1 MKLEKL
7 EPLDSP
13 NYLRLIFE
21 DGKRLKA
28 PAFKVVEL
36 GLTPGA
42 EVTPEVFLALEN
54 AQSLA
59 SCKERAVRI
68 LTASGLSKKELQ
80 KRLVQK
86 GESEEDA
93 EAAVAWLEELHL
105 IDDLETA
112 KQLVRSA
119 CLRGDGAARA
129 KSILYGKCI
138 PKELWDEA
146 LEELPE
152 MDGAIDT
159 FLRRKLDG
167 RTLDA
172 KQIKKT
178 VDALLR
184 RTGESAPTARSGE
197 LYQPPFLLNMTN
209 RTLEKNGER
218 VKLTQL
224 EYSIMKLFME
234 NRGKA
239 LAREEILDAV
249 WGKGYFGEL
258 KIVDVNV
265 RRLRIKIEDDAQEPK
280 YISTVWGYGYKWTV

>member
-119 CLRGDGAARA
+119 CLRGYGAARA
-129 KSILYGKCI
+129 KSILYEKGI

-146 LEELPE
+146 LAELSE
-152 MDGAIDT
+152 MDDAIDV

-184 RTGESAPTARSGE
+184 RGHSYHDIQAGLRRYEASLS
-197 LYQPPFLLNMTN
+197 
-209 RTLEKNGER
+209 LEQ
-218 VKLTQL
+218 TQ
-224 EYSIMKLFME
+224 EDTWEDME
-234 NRGKA
+234 
-239 LAREEILDAV
+239 
-249 WGKGYFGEL
+249 
-258 KIVDVNV
+258 
-265 RRLRIKIEDDAQEPK
+265 
-280 YISTVWGYGYKWTV
+280 

>member
-42 EVTPEVFLALEN
+42 EVTPEAFLALEN

-68 LTASGLSKKELQ
+68 LTARGLTKTELH

-119 CLRGDGAARA
+119 SMRGYGAARA
-129 KSILYGKCI
+129 KSILYEKGI
-138 PKELWDEA
+138 PKEFWDVA
-146 LEELPE
+146 LAELSE
-152 MDGAIDT
+152 MDDAIDT

-184 RTGESAPTARSGE
+184 RGHSYHDIQAGLRRYEASLS
-197 LYQPPFLLNMTN
+197 
-209 RTLEKNGER
+209 LEQ
-218 VKLTQL
+218 TQ
-224 EYSIMKLFME
+224 EDTWEDME
-234 NRGKA
+234 
-239 LAREEILDAV
+239 
-249 WGKGYFGEL
+249 
-258 KIVDVNV
+258 
-265 RRLRIKIEDDAQEPK
+265 
-280 YISTVWGYGYKWTV
+280 

>member
-1 MKLEKL
+1 MKLEKI

-36 GLTPGA
+36 GLTIGS
-42 EVTPEVFLALEN
+42 ETTPEDFLALEN

-93 EAAVAWLEELHL
+93 EAAVLWLEELHL

-119 CLRGDGAARA
+119 AQRGSGRARA
-129 KSILYGKCI
+129 KNILYEKGI
-138 PKELWDEA
+138 PKEYWEEA

-152 MDGAIDT
+152 MDSAIDT
-159 FLRRKLDG
+159 FLRRKLEG
-167 RTLDA
+167 KTLDD
-172 KQIKKT
+172 KLIKKT
-178 VDALLR
+178 VDALIRRGHSYHDIQEGLR
-184 RTGESAPTARSGE
+184 RFEAETE
-197 LYQPPFLLNMTN
+197 LEDTW
-209 RTLEKNGER
+209 ED
-218 VKLTQL
+218 
-224 EYSIMKLFME
+224 ME
-234 NRGKA
+234 
-239 LAREEILDAV
+239 
-249 WGKGYFGEL
+249 
-258 KIVDVNV
+258 
-265 RRLRIKIEDDAQEPK
+265 
-280 YISTVWGYGYKWTV
+280 

>member
-68 LTASGLSKKELQ
+68 LTASGLSRRELQ

-119 CLRGDGAARA
+119 CLRGYGAARA
-129 KSILYGKCI
+129 KSILYEKGI

-184 RTGESAPTARSGE
+184 RGHSYHDIQAGLRRYEASLS
-197 LYQPPFLLNMTN
+197 
-209 RTLEKNGER
+209 LEQ
-218 VKLTQL
+218 TQ
-224 EYSIMKLFME
+224 EDTWEDME
-234 NRGKA
+234 
-239 LAREEILDAV
+239 
-249 WGKGYFGEL
+249 
-258 KIVDVNV
+258 
-265 RRLRIKIEDDAQEPK
+265 
-280 YISTVWGYGYKWTV
+280 

>member
-86 GESEEDA
+86 GESGEDA

-119 CLRGDGAARA
+119 CLRGYGAARA
-129 KSILYGKCI
+129 KSILYEKGI

-146 LEELPE
+146 LAELSE
-152 MDGAIDT
+152 MDNAIDT

-184 RTGESAPTARSGE
+184 RGHSYHDIQAGLRRYEASLS
-197 LYQPPFLLNMTN
+197 
-209 RTLEKNGER
+209 LEQ
-218 VKLTQL
+218 TQ
-224 EYSIMKLFME
+224 EDTWEDME
-234 NRGKA
+234 
-239 LAREEILDAV
+239 
-249 WGKGYFGEL
+249 
-258 KIVDVNV
+258 
-265 RRLRIKIEDDAQEPK
+265 
-280 YISTVWGYGYKWTV
+280 

>member
-1 MKLEKL
+1 MILTMKLEKL

-42 EVTPEVFLALEN
+42 EVTLALEN

-86 GESEEDA
+86 GESGEDA

-119 CLRGDGAARA
+119 SMRGYGAARA
-129 KSILYGKCI
+129 KSILYEKGI
-138 PKELWDEA
+138 PKEFWDEA
-146 LEELPE
+146 LAELSE
-152 MDGAIDT
+152 MDDAIDT

-184 RTGESAPTARSGE
+184 RGHSYHDIQAGLRRYEA
-197 LYQPPFLLNMTN
+197 LLS
-209 RTLEKNGER
+209 LEQ
-218 VKLTQL
+218 TQ
-224 EYSIMKLFME
+224 EDTWEDME
-234 NRGKA
+234 
-239 LAREEILDAV
+239 
-249 WGKGYFGEL
+249 
-258 KIVDVNV
+258 
-265 RRLRIKIEDDAQEPK
+265 
-280 YISTVWGYGYKWTV
+280 

>member
-54 AQSLA
+54 AQRLA

-119 CLRGDGAARA
+119 CLRGYGAARA
-129 KSILYGKCI
+129 KSILYEKGI

-146 LEELPE
+146 LEELSE
-152 MDGAIDT
+152 MDDAIDT

-184 RTGESAPTARSGE
+184 RGHSYHDIQAGLRRYEASLS
-197 LYQPPFLLNMTN
+197 
-209 RTLEKNGER
+209 LEQ
-218 VKLTQL
+218 TQ
-224 EYSIMKLFME
+224 EDTWEDME
-234 NRGKA
+234 
-239 LAREEILDAV
+239 
-249 WGKGYFGEL
+249 
-258 KIVDVNV
+258 
-265 RRLRIKIEDDAQEPK
+265 
-280 YISTVWGYGYKWTV
+280 

>member
-112 KQLVRSA
+112 KNL
-119 CLRGDGAARA
+119 
-129 KSILYGKCI
+129 
-138 PKELWDEA
+138 
-146 LEELPE
+146 
-152 MDGAIDT
+152 
-159 FLRRKLDG
+159 
-167 RTLDA
+167 
-172 KQIKKT
+172 
-178 VDALLR
+178 
-184 RTGESAPTARSGE
+184 
-197 LYQPPFLLNMTN
+197 
-209 RTLEKNGER
+209 
-218 VKLTQL
+218 
-224 EYSIMKLFME
+224 
-234 NRGKA
+234 
-239 LAREEILDAV
+239 
-249 WGKGYFGEL
+249 
-258 KIVDVNV
+258 
-265 RRLRIKIEDDAQEPK
+265 
-280 YISTVWGYGYKWTV
+280 

>member
-119 CLRGDGAARA
+119 CLRGYGAARA
-129 KSILYGKCI
+129 KSILYEKGI

-184 RTGESAPTARSGE
+184 RGHSYHDIQAGLRRYEASPS
-197 LYQPPFLLNMTN
+197 
-209 RTLEKNGER
+209 LEQ
-218 VKLTQL
+218 TQ
-224 EYSIMKLFME
+224 EDTWEDME
-234 NRGKA
+234 
-239 LAREEILDAV
+239 
-249 WGKGYFGEL
+249 
-258 KIVDVNV
+258 
-265 RRLRIKIEDDAQEPK
+265 
-280 YISTVWGYGYKWTV
+280 

>member
-119 CLRGDGAARA
+119 SMRGYGAARA
-129 KSILYGKCI
+129 KSILYEKGI

-184 RTGESAPTARSGE
+184 RGHSYHDIQAGLRRYEASLS
-197 LYQPPFLLNMTN
+197 
-209 RTLEKNGER
+209 LEQ
-218 VKLTQL
+218 TQ
-224 EYSIMKLFME
+224 EDTWEDME
-234 NRGKA
+234 
-239 LAREEILDAV
+239 
-249 WGKGYFGEL
+249 
-258 KIVDVNV
+258 
-265 RRLRIKIEDDAQEPK
+265 
-280 YISTVWGYGYKWTV
+280 

>member
-42 EVTPEVFLALEN
+42 EVTPEAFLALEN

-119 CLRGDGAARA
+119 CLRGYGAARA
-129 KSILYGKCI
+129 KSILYEKGI
-138 PKELWDEA
+138 PKELWDES

-184 RTGESAPTARSGE
+184 RGHSYHDIQAGLRRYEASLS
-197 LYQPPFLLNMTN
+197 
-209 RTLEKNGER
+209 LEQ
-218 VKLTQL
+218 TQ
-224 EYSIMKLFME
+224 EDTWEDME
-234 NRGKA
+234 
-239 LAREEILDAV
+239 
-249 WGKGYFGEL
+249 
-258 KIVDVNV
+258 
-265 RRLRIKIEDDAQEPK
+265 
-280 YISTVWGYGYKWTV
+280 

>member
-36 GLTPGA
+36 GLTTGA
-42 EVTPEVFLALEN
+42 EVTPEAFLALEN

-86 GESEEDA
+86 GESGEDA

-119 CLRGDGAARA
+119 CLRGYGAARA
-129 KSILYGKCI
+129 KSILYEKGI

-146 LEELPE
+146 LAELSE
-152 MDGAIDT
+152 MDDTIDT

-184 RTGESAPTARSGE
+184 RGHSYHDIQAGLRRYEASLS
-197 LYQPPFLLNMTN
+197 
-209 RTLEKNGER
+209 LEQ
-218 VKLTQL
+218 TQ
-224 EYSIMKLFME
+224 EDTWEDME
-234 NRGKA
+234 
-239 LAREEILDAV
+239 
-249 WGKGYFGEL
+249 
-258 KIVDVNV
+258 
-265 RRLRIKIEDDAQEPK
+265 
-280 YISTVWGYGYKWTV
+280 

>member
-1 MKLEKL
+1 MKLEKI

-13 NYLRLIFE
+13 NYLRLIFD

-36 GLTPGA
+36 GMKIGCDVSPA
-42 EVTPEVFLALEN
+42 DFLALEN

-93 EAAVAWLEELHL
+93 EQAVLWLSELHL

-112 KQLVRSA
+112 KQLTRSA
-119 CLRGDGAARA
+119 ALRGYGRARA
-129 KSILYGKCI
+129 KSILYEKGI
-138 PKELWDEA
+138 PREFWDEA

-152 MDGAIDT
+152 MDGAIDA
-159 FLRRKLDG
+159 FLRRKLEG
-167 RTLDA
+167 KALDS
-172 KQIKKT
+172 KLIKKT

-184 RTGESAPTARSGE
+184 RGHGYHDIQEGLRRFEAE
-197 LYQPPFLLNMTN
+197 LPENTW
-209 RTLEKNGER
+209 ED
-218 VKLTQL
+218 TQ
-224 EYSIMKLFME
+224 
-234 NRGKA
+234 
-239 LAREEILDAV
+239 
-249 WGKGYFGEL
+249 
-258 KIVDVNV
+258 
-265 RRLRIKIEDDAQEPK
+265 
-280 YISTVWGYGYKWTV
+280 

>member
-1 MKLEKL
+1 MKLEKI

-13 NYLRLIFE
+13 NYLRLIFD

-36 GLTPGA
+36 GLSIGS
-42 EVTPEVFLALEN
+42 EVSPEEFLALEN

-93 EAAVAWLEELHL
+93 EEAVRWLEELHL

-119 CLRGDGAARA
+119 ALRGYGRARA
-129 KSILYGKCI
+129 KSILYEKGI
-138 PKELWDEA
+138 PKEFWEEA

-152 MDGAIDT
+152 MDGAIDI
-159 FLRRKLDG
+159 FLRRKLEGKPLDG
-167 RTLDA
+167 KL
-172 KQIKKT
+172 IKKT

-184 RTGESAPTARSGE
+184 RGHSYHDIQEGLCRFEAE
-197 LYQPPFLLNMTN
+197 LPEDTW
-209 RTLEKNGER
+209 ED
-218 VKLTQL
+218 TQ
-224 EYSIMKLFME
+224 
-234 NRGKA
+234 
-239 LAREEILDAV
+239 
-249 WGKGYFGEL
+249 
-258 KIVDVNV
+258 
-265 RRLRIKIEDDAQEPK
+265 
-280 YISTVWGYGYKWTV
+280 

>member
-80 KRLVQK
+80 KRPVQK

-93 EAAVAWLEELHL
+93 EAAVAWLVELHL

-112 KQLVRSA
+112 KHLVRSA
-119 CLRGDGAARA
+119 CLRGYGAARA
-129 KSILYGKCI
+129 KSILYEKGI

-184 RTGESAPTARSGE
+184 RGHSYHDIQAGLRRYEASLS
-197 LYQPPFLLNMTN
+197 
-209 RTLEKNGER
+209 LEQ
-218 VKLTQL
+218 TQ
-224 EYSIMKLFME
+224 EDTWEDME
-234 NRGKA
+234 
-239 LAREEILDAV
+239 
-249 WGKGYFGEL
+249 
-258 KIVDVNV
+258 
-265 RRLRIKIEDDAQEPK
+265 
-280 YISTVWGYGYKWTV
+280 

>member
-1 MKLEKL
+1 MKLERL

-13 NYLRLIFE
+13 NYLRLVFE

-119 CLRGDGAARA
+119 CLRGYGAARA
-129 KSILYGKCI
+129 KSILYEKGI

-146 LEELPE
+146 LAELSE

-184 RTGESAPTARSGE
+184 RGHSYHDIQAGLRRYEASLS
-197 LYQPPFLLNMTN
+197 
-209 RTLEKNGER
+209 LEQ
-218 VKLTQL
+218 TQ
-224 EYSIMKLFME
+224 EDTWEDME
-234 NRGKA
+234 
-239 LAREEILDAV
+239 
-249 WGKGYFGEL
+249 
-258 KIVDVNV
+258 
-265 RRLRIKIEDDAQEPK
+265 
-280 YISTVWGYGYKWTV
+280 

>member
-13 NYLRLIFE
+13 TNLRLIFE
-21 DGKRLKA
+21 AGKRLKA

-119 CLRGDGAARA
+119 CLRGYGAARA
-129 KSILYGKCI
+129 KSILYEKGI

-152 MDGAIDT
+152 MDDAIDT

-184 RTGESAPTARSGE
+184 RGHSYHDIQAGLRRYEASLS
-197 LYQPPFLLNMTN
+197 
-209 RTLEKNGER
+209 LEQ
-218 VKLTQL
+218 TQ
-224 EYSIMKLFME
+224 EDTWEDME
-234 NRGKA
+234 
-239 LAREEILDAV
+239 
-249 WGKGYFGEL
+249 
-258 KIVDVNV
+258 
-265 RRLRIKIEDDAQEPK
+265 
-280 YISTVWGYGYKWTV
+280 

>member
-42 EVTPEVFLALEN
+42 EVTPEAFLALEN

-86 GESEEDA
+86 GESGEDA

-119 CLRGDGAARA
+119 CLRGYGAARV
-129 KSILYGKCI
+129 KSILYEKGI

-146 LEELPE
+146 LAELSE
-152 MDGAIDT
+152 MDDAIDT

-184 RTGESAPTARSGE
+184 RGHSYHDIQAGLRRYEASLS
-197 LYQPPFLLNMTN
+197 LKQ
-209 RTLEKNGER
+209 
-218 VKLTQL
+218 TQ
-224 EYSIMKLFME
+224 EDTWEDME
-234 NRGKA
+234 
-239 LAREEILDAV
+239 
-249 WGKGYFGEL
+249 
-258 KIVDVNV
+258 
-265 RRLRIKIEDDAQEPK
+265 
-280 YISTVWGYGYKWTV
+280 

>member
-28 PAFKVVEL
+28 PAYKIVEL

-68 LTASGLSKKELQ
+68 LTASGLSRRELQ

-119 CLRGDGAARA
+119 CLRGYGAARA
-129 KSILYGKCI
+129 KSILYEKGI
-138 PKELWDEA
+138 PKEFWDEA
-146 LEELPE
+146 LAELSE
-152 MDGAIDT
+152 MDNAIDT

-184 RTGESAPTARSGE
+184 RGHSYHDIQAGLRRYEASLS
-197 LYQPPFLLNMTN
+197 
-209 RTLEKNGER
+209 LEQ
-218 VKLTQL
+218 TQ
-224 EYSIMKLFME
+224 EDTWEDME
-234 NRGKA
+234 
-239 LAREEILDAV
+239 
-249 WGKGYFGEL
+249 
-258 KIVDVNV
+258 
-265 RRLRIKIEDDAQEPK
+265 
-280 YISTVWGYGYKWTV
+280 

>member
-1 MKLEKL
+1 MKLEKI

-13 NYLRLIFE
+13 NYLRLIFD

-36 GLTPGA
+36 GLNIGSD
-42 EVTPEVFLALEN
+42 VSPEDFLALEN

-93 EAAVAWLEELHL
+93 EEAISWLEDLHL

-119 CLRGDGAARA
+119 ALRGYGRARA
-129 KSILYGKCI
+129 KNILYEKGIGK
-138 PKELWDEA
+138 EFWEEA

-159 FLRRKLDG
+159 FLRRKLEG
-167 RTLDA
+167 KPLDD
-172 KQIKKT
+172 KLIKKT

-184 RTGESAPTARSGE
+184 RGHSYHDIQEGLRRFEAALPEDTWED
-197 LYQPPFLLNMTN
+197 
-209 RTLEKNGER
+209 
-218 VKLTQL
+218 TQ
-224 EYSIMKLFME
+224 
-234 NRGKA
+234 
-239 LAREEILDAV
+239 
-249 WGKGYFGEL
+249 
-258 KIVDVNV
+258 
-265 RRLRIKIEDDAQEPK
+265 
-280 YISTVWGYGYKWTV
+280 

>member
-119 CLRGDGAARA
+119 CLRGYGAARA
-129 KSILYGKCI
+129 KSILYEKGI
-138 PKELWDEA
+138 PKELW
-146 LEELPE
+146 EELPE

-184 RTGESAPTARSGE
+184 RGHSYHDIQAGLRRYEASLS
-197 LYQPPFLLNMTN
+197 
-209 RTLEKNGER
+209 LEQ
-218 VKLTQL
+218 TQ
-224 EYSIMKLFME
+224 EDTWEDME
-234 NRGKA
+234 
-239 LAREEILDAV
+239 
-249 WGKGYFGEL
+249 
-258 KIVDVNV
+258 
-265 RRLRIKIEDDAQEPK
+265 
-280 YISTVWGYGYKWTV
+280 

>member
-28 PAFKVVEL
+28 PAYKIVEL
-36 GLTPGA
+36 GLVPGA
-42 EVTPEVFLALEN
+42 EVTPEAFLALEN

-68 LTASGLSKKELQ
+68 LTASGLSKRELQ

-93 EAAVAWLEELHL
+93 EAAIAWLEELHL

-119 CLRGDGAARA
+119 CLRGYGAARA
-129 KSILYGKCI
+129 KSILYEKGI

-152 MDGAIDT
+152 MDGAIDV

-184 RTGESAPTARSGE
+184 RGHSYHDIQAGLRRYEASLS
-197 LYQPPFLLNMTN
+197 
-209 RTLEKNGER
+209 
-218 VKLTQL
+218 
-224 EYSIMKLFME
+224 ME
-234 NRGKA
+234 QMQ
-239 LAREEILDAV
+239 
-249 WGKGYFGEL
+249 
-258 KIVDVNV
+258 
-265 RRLRIKIEDDAQEPK
+265 EDTWEDME
-280 YISTVWGYGYKWTV
+280 

>member
-42 EVTPEVFLALEN
+42 EVTPEAFLALEN

-119 CLRGDGAARA
+119 CLRGYGAARV
-129 KSILYGKCI
+129 KSILYEKGI

-146 LEELPE
+146 LAELSE
-152 MDGAIDT
+152 MDDAIDT

-184 RTGESAPTARSGE
+184 RGHSYHDIQAGLRRYEASLS
-197 LYQPPFLLNMTN
+197 
-209 RTLEKNGER
+209 LEQ
-218 VKLTQL
+218 TQ
-224 EYSIMKLFME
+224 EDTWEDME
-234 NRGKA
+234 
-239 LAREEILDAV
+239 
-249 WGKGYFGEL
+249 
-258 KIVDVNV
+258 
-265 RRLRIKIEDDAQEPK
+265 
-280 YISTVWGYGYKWTV
+280 

>member
-68 LTASGLSKKELQ
+68 LTASGLSRRELQ

-105 IDDLETA
+105 INDLETA

-119 CLRGDGAARA
+119 CLRGYGAARA
-129 KSILYGKCI
+129 KRILYEKGI
-138 PKELWDEA
+138 PKEFWDEA
-146 LEELPE
+146 LAELSE
-152 MDGAIDT
+152 MDDAIDT

-167 RTLDA
+167 RTLDV

-184 RTGESAPTARSGE
+184 RGHSYHDIQAGLRRYEASLS
-197 LYQPPFLLNMTN
+197 
-209 RTLEKNGER
+209 LEQ
-218 VKLTQL
+218 TQ
-224 EYSIMKLFME
+224 EDTWEDME
-234 NRGKA
+234 
-239 LAREEILDAV
+239 
-249 WGKGYFGEL
+249 
-258 KIVDVNV
+258 
-265 RRLRIKIEDDAQEPK
+265 
-280 YISTVWGYGYKWTV
+280 

>member
-93 EAAVAWLEELHL
+93 EAAVACLEELHL

-119 CLRGDGAARA
+119 CLRGYGAARA
-129 KSILYGKCI
+129 KSILYEKGI

-184 RTGESAPTARSGE
+184 RGHSYHDIQAGLRRYEASLS
-197 LYQPPFLLNMTN
+197 
-209 RTLEKNGER
+209 LEQ
-218 VKLTQL
+218 TQ
-224 EYSIMKLFME
+224 EDTWEDME
-234 NRGKA
+234 
-239 LAREEILDAV
+239 
-249 WGKGYFGEL
+249 
-258 KIVDVNV
+258 
-265 RRLRIKIEDDAQEPK
+265 
-280 YISTVWGYGYKWTV
+280 

>member
-28 PAFKVVEL
+28 PAYKIVEM
-36 GLTPGA
+36 GLVPGA

-119 CLRGDGAARA
+119 CLRGYGAARA
-129 KSILYGKCI
+129 KSILYEKGI

-152 MDGAIDT
+152 MDDAIDT

-184 RTGESAPTARSGE
+184 RGHSYHDIQAGLRRYEASLS
-197 LYQPPFLLNMTN
+197 
-209 RTLEKNGER
+209 LEQ
-218 VKLTQL
+218 TQ
-224 EYSIMKLFME
+224 EDTWEDME
-234 NRGKA
+234 
-239 LAREEILDAV
+239 
-249 WGKGYFGEL
+249 
-258 KIVDVNV
+258 
-265 RRLRIKIEDDAQEPK
+265 
-280 YISTVWGYGYKWTV
+280 

>member
-1 MKLEKL
+1 MKLEKI

-13 NYLRLIFE
+13 NYLRLIFD

-36 GLTPGA
+36 GLNIGA
-42 EVTPEVFLALEN
+42 DVSPEDFLALEN

-93 EAAVAWLEELHL
+93 EEAISWLEDLHL

-119 CLRGDGAARA
+119 ALRGYGRARA
-129 KSILYGKCI
+129 KNILYEKGI
-138 PKELWDEA
+138 PKEFWEEA
-146 LEELPE
+146 LEEMPE

-159 FLRRKLDG
+159 FLRRKLEG
-167 RTLDA
+167 KPLDD
-172 KQIKKT
+172 KLIKKT

-184 RTGESAPTARSGE
+184 RGHSYHDIQEGLRRFEAALPEDTWED
-197 LYQPPFLLNMTN
+197 
-209 RTLEKNGER
+209 
-218 VKLTQL
+218 TQ
-224 EYSIMKLFME
+224 
-234 NRGKA
+234 
-239 LAREEILDAV
+239 
-249 WGKGYFGEL
+249 
-258 KIVDVNV
+258 
-265 RRLRIKIEDDAQEPK
+265 
-280 YISTVWGYGYKWTV
+280 

>member
-42 EVTPEVFLALEN
+42 EVTPEAFLALEN

-119 CLRGDGAARA
+119 CLRGYGAARA
-129 KSILYGKCI
+129 KSILYEKGI

-146 LEELPE
+146 LAELSE

-184 RTGESAPTARSGE
+184 RGHSYHDIQAGLRRYEASLS
-197 LYQPPFLLNMTN
+197 
-209 RTLEKNGER
+209 LEQ
-218 VKLTQL
+218 TQ
-224 EYSIMKLFME
+224 EDTWEDME
-234 NRGKA
+234 
-239 LAREEILDAV
+239 
-249 WGKGYFGEL
+249 
-258 KIVDVNV
+258 
-265 RRLRIKIEDDAQEPK
+265 
-280 YISTVWGYGYKWTV
+280 

>member
-42 EVTPEVFLALEN
+42 EVTPEAFLALEN

-68 LTASGLSKKELQ
+68 LTASGLSRRELQ

-93 EAAVAWLEELHL
+93 EAAIAWLEELHL

-119 CLRGDGAARA
+119 CLRGYGAARA
-129 KSILYGKCI
+129 KSILYEKGI

-167 RTLDA
+167 KTLDA

-184 RTGESAPTARSGE
+184 RGHSYHDIQAGLRRYEQSLS
-197 LYQPPFLLNMTN
+197 
-209 RTLEKNGER
+209 LEQ
-218 VKLTQL
+218 TQ
-224 EYSIMKLFME
+224 EDTWEDME
-234 NRGKA
+234 
-239 LAREEILDAV
+239 
-249 WGKGYFGEL
+249 
-258 KIVDVNV
+258 
-265 RRLRIKIEDDAQEPK
+265 
-280 YISTVWGYGYKWTV
+280 